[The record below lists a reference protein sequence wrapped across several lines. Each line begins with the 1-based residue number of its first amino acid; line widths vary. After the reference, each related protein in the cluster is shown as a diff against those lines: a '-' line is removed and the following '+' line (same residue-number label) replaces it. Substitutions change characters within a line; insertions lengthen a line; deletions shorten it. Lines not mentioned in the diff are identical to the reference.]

1 MSRFDMKK
9 QMIASL
15 ALGLLV
21 VCTVAADDALP
32 PEQIRAGEA
41 KQTQIK
47 VQTQNVAAQ
56 LGAIIDEFKRNNLDG
71 QDVEVLEAIRR
82 VVGEV
87 VDQGDEE
94 GVHAV

>member
-1 MSRFDMKK
+1 MKK

-21 VCTVAADDALP
+21 VCTVAADDGLP

-56 LGAIIDEFKRNNLDG
+56 LGAIIDEFRRNGLDG

-82 VVGEV
+82 VLGKLR
-87 VDQGDEE
+87 G
-94 GVHAV
+94 